1 MCSASSKRACRRS
14 HRASPTPPCGAAS
27 RAARSYGCTASTRP
41 LRARAASSS
50 CSGVSSRST
59 GTRNPTRSASCSS
72 CSPLRSATSR
82 TRCSPTS
89 TPSSRSPASW
99 SAPPAPRT
107 RTDAHVPESASDP
120 RACRGVVRW
129 RAMPSPEPVISYPP
143 ELPVS
148 AARDEIARAI
158 AGHQVVIV
166 AGATGSGKTTQLPKI
181 CLELGRTSIAHTQPR
196 RIAARTI
203 AERIA
208 HELQVP
214 LGGAVGYKVRFT
226 DQVSADTKI
235 ALVTDGILLNEIHR
249 DRLLRRYDTIIV
261 DEAHE
266 RSLNIDFLLGYLA
279 RILPERPDL
288 KVIITSATIDPESF
302 AQHFATLRPAEGP
315 EPAALAQG
323 SVRADRGP
331 VPATQES
338 ERERVPAPIVE
349 VSGRTYPVEIRY
361 RGRVDDAAEG
371 AGDDVDGLTEALR
384 ELDREADGD
393 VLVFLPG
400 EAEIRDAMDAVRG
413 MYAKDA
419 RPTEVLPLYGRLS
432 AAEQHRV
439 FEPSGVAGVRRRVIL
454 ATNVAE
460 TSLTVPGIRY
470 VIDAGT
476 ARISRYSARTKIQQ
490 LPIEAISQASAQQ
503 RSGRAGRTS
512 DGIAIR
518 LYSEDDFLARPEYTE
533 PEILRTSL
541 ASVILQ
547 MLALGFGDIEEFP
560 FLTKP
565 DSRGVKAAFEL
576 LTELRAVTVDGGARR
591 LTKIG
596 REIAR
601 LPIDPRFARMLLEAR
616 RMEVL
621 PPVLAIVAGLSIQ
634 DVRERPSA
642 EDGSARAE
650 ADRLHARFADPTSD
664 FLALLNLWNH
674 LQEQQRELG
683 SSAFRRACRS
693 EFLNYVRVREWFDVH
708 RQLRQLLGVRGE
720 PSAGSESG
728 SDPARVHQA
737 ILSGLLSHIG
747 ILDTRSL
754 AKSKPGDKRKPVA
767 AYRGA
772 RGANFAIFPGS
783 ALRKASPDAVM
794 AAELVETSRLYAR
807 TVAAIDPA
815 WAEGPAGD
823 LAHRSLSD
831 PHWSKD
837 AGAAVAAEKVTLFG
851 LEIIPRR
858 RVQLSRIDRP
868 LARELFLR
876 HALTDGEWNSAHLDK
891 RLTAFERRNLELR
904 RRLEKVEERE
914 RRRDILA
921 GDEAV
926 FSFYDAR
933 VPHDV
938 FDVRSFETWWREA
951 SARTPRLLDLSEA
964 DLREGS
970 GRSDERDFPGRWQ
983 QGDQVLSLAYRFEPG
998 APDDGVSVVVPL
1010 PLLAALRPDGFDWQV
1025 PGLRAELITALLR
1038 ALPKGIRR
1046 HVVPA
1051 ADWAARL
1058 GDELRG
1064 AGPEDHD
1071 GLPAQTLTAAL
1082 AARIQ
1087 PVANQPVTA
1096 ADFELERVPAHLTV
1110 TFRAVDHRGRTVGS
1124 SHDLADLQRSLA
1136 GRAREQVAR
1145 TLTSPRNPPG
1155 SAEPRPTNGRSGG
1168 SETAVWG
1175 TPRAQSGMTPGGAG
1189 AGGIAE
1195 RSGITSWDVG
1205 TLPDVVDTRVAGGVV
1220 RGYPALVDE
1229 KDAVALRIES
1239 TPESAARLTHAGVR
1253 RLLLLAVPSPTAYVL
1268 DHLTAAEKLSLATSP
1283 YPSAKAL
1290 IEDARVAVADAF
1302 LARTAPQ
1309 GVRTPEQFAAVR
1321 DALSAGIVDELFA
1334 AVSLAARILVLQRD
1348 VERAVKGQ
1356 NSMTLLAALGDV
1368 KTQLAGLVFPGFIAR
1383 TGLARL
1389 AHLPRY
1395 LEGALL
1401 RVRTLADAPGRD
1413 RQRLTEFE
1421 RAAAAYAETG
1431 GTIPAAPDAAAHLV
1445 HARWLLEEYR
1455 VSLFAQ
1461 QLGTAEPVSAQRIT
1475 KALAG
1480 RG

>member
-1 MCSASSKRACRRS
+1 
-14 HRASPTPPCGAAS
+14 
-27 RAARSYGCTASTRP
+27 
-41 LRARAASSS
+41 
-50 CSGVSSRST
+50 
-59 GTRNPTRSASCSS
+59 
-72 CSPLRSATSR
+72 
-82 TRCSPTS
+82 
-89 TPSSRSPASW
+89 
-99 SAPPAPRT
+99 
-107 RTDAHVPESASDP
+107 
-120 RACRGVVRW
+120 
-129 RAMPSPEPVISYPP
+129 MPSAEPVISYPP

-158 AGHQVVIV
+158 AGNQVVIV

-249 DRLLRRYDTIIV
+249 DRLLSRYDTIIV

-279 RILPERPDL
+279 RILPQRPDL
-288 KVIITSATIDPESF
+288 KVIVTSATIDPESF
-302 AQHFATLRPAEGP
+302 AKHFSDATGA
-315 EPAALAQG
+315 
-323 SVRADRGP
+323 P
-331 VPATQES
+331 V
-338 ERERVPAPIVE
+338 PIVE

-361 RGRVDDAAEG
+361 RPLSVVERAGEAGQSKRGDPATSSG
-371 AGDDVDGLTEALR
+371 ASEDEVEALVAALR
-384 ELDREADGD
+384 ELDREPAGD
-393 VLVFLPG
+393 ILVFLPG

-413 MYAKDA
+413 MYAKDT

-439 FEPSGVAGVRRRVIL
+439 FERSTLAGVRRRVIL

-476 ARISRYSARTKIQQ
+476 ARISRYSARSKIQR
-490 LPIEAISQASAQQ
+490 LPIEAVSQASAQQ

-512 DGIAIR
+512 NGIAIR
-518 LYSEDDFLARPEYTE
+518 LYSEDDFLSRPEYTE

-576 LTELRAVTVDGGARR
+576 LTELRAVSGARR

-601 LPIDPRFARMLLEAR
+601 LPIDPRFARMLIEAR
-616 RMEVL
+616 RLGVSS
-621 PPVLAIVAGLSIQ
+621 PVLAIVAGLSIQ
-634 DVRERPSA
+634 DARERPSA
-642 EDGSARAE
+642 EAGAARE
-650 ADRLHARFADPTSD
+650 QADRMHARFADPTSD
-664 FLALLNLWNH
+664 FLSLLNLWNH
-674 LQEQQRELG
+674 LREQQRELG
-683 SSAFRRACRS
+683 SSAFRRLCRS
-693 EFLNYVRVREWFDVH
+693 EHLNYVRVREWFDVH
-708 RQLRQLLGVRGE
+708 RQLRQLMGRDRNAPAPE
-720 PSAGSESG
+720 PSLAPELVEGPEPVATPELVEGPSA
-728 SDPARVHQA
+728 DPALVHRA
-737 ILSGLLSHIG
+737 ILAGLLSHIG

-754 AKSKPGDKRKPVA
+754 SKQKPGDRRKQIA
-767 AYRGA
+767 QYRGA

-794 AAELVETSRLYAR
+794 AAELVETSRLFAR
-807 TVAAIDPA
+807 TVAVIDPA
-815 WAEGPAGD
+815 WAEEPAGD
-823 LAHRSLSD
+823 LAHRTLSD

-851 LEIIPRR
+851 VEIIPRR
-858 RVQLSRIDRP
+858 RVQLARIDAD

-876 HALTDGEWNSAHLDK
+876 HALVDGDWNSTHLDK

-914 RRRDILA
+914 RRRDILV

-926 FSFYDAR
+926 FAFYEAR
-933 VPHDV
+933 IPRDV
-938 FDVRSFETWWREA
+938 FDARSFEAWWREA
-951 SARTPRLLDLSEA
+951 SARTPRLLDLTEA
-964 DLREGS
+964 DLLDEAS
-970 GRSDERDFPGRWQ
+970 RSDERAFPGRWE
-983 QGDQVLSLAYRFEPG
+983 QGDQTLSLAYRFEPG
-998 APDDGVSVVVPL
+998 SPEDGVSVVVPL

-1025 PGLRAELITALLR
+1025 PGLRAELITALLK
-1038 ALPKGIRR
+1038 ALPKAIRR

-1051 ADWAARL
+1051 ADWAAKL
-1058 GDELRG
+1058 GDDIAG
-1064 AGPEDHD
+1064 DGPEHHR
-1071 GLPAQTLTAAL
+1071 GLPPQSLREAL
-1082 AARIQ
+1082 ASRIQ
-1087 PVANQPVTA
+1087 RVANQPVTA
-1096 ADFELERVPAHLTV
+1096 ADFDLERVPPHLSV
-1110 TFRAVDHRGRTVGS
+1110 TFRAVDQRGRTAGS
-1124 SHDLADLQRSLA
+1124 SRDLADLQTRLA

-1145 TLTSPRNPPG
+1145 ALTRENAPRPG
-1155 SAEPRPTNGRSGG
+1155 AGPRPTSGSPAASAATASGTRS
-1168 SETAVWG
+1168 
-1175 TPRAQSGMTPGGAG
+1175 AQSGTSTVVERAGMT
-1189 AGGIAE
+1189 
-1195 RSGITSWDVG
+1195 TWDVG
-1205 TLPDVVDTRVAGGVV
+1205 TLPEVVDTKVAGGVV

-1229 KDAVALRIES
+1229 KDSVALRIEA
-1239 TPESAARLTHAGVR
+1239 TPERAARLTHAGIR
-1253 RLLLLAVPSPTAYVL
+1253 RLLLLAVPSPSAYVL
-1268 DHLTAAEKLSLATSP
+1268 DHLTAAEKLSLAASP

-1290 IEDARVAVADAF
+1290 IEDARVAVADAVM
-1302 LARTAPQ
+1302 ARTPA
-1309 GVRTPEQFAAVR
+1309 GIRTAEQFAAVR
-1321 DALSAGIVDELFA
+1321 DAFSAAVVDELFQ
-1334 AVSLAARILVLQRD
+1334 AVSLTARILTAQRD
-1348 VERAVKGQ
+1348 VDRAIKAQ

-1368 KTQLAGLVFPGFIAR
+1368 KAQLAGLVFPGFVAR
-1383 TGLARL
+1383 IGLTRL

-1395 LEGALL
+1395 LQGALL
-1401 RVRTLADAPGRD
+1401 RVQSLADGPGRD
-1413 RQRLTEFE
+1413 RQRMTEFE
-1421 RAAAAYAETG
+1421 RAATAYSEAG
-1431 GTIPAAPDAAAHLV
+1431 GTIPLTPDGPPNLSR
-1445 HARWLLEEYR
+1445 ARWLLEEYR

-1461 QLGTAEPVSAQRIT
+1461 QLGTAVPVSLQRIT

-1480 RG
+1480 AE